1 MVPAAEVNSP
11 PPQSRAKAWW
21 SAVATFPL
29 VLFLVTRVAYLGYSF
44 MAMELVPRLYWH
56 EEGRLPYLQKWPA
69 LDGLCRW
76 DCGWFVRVV
85 TEGYAGTQ
93 HAAVWPLF
101 PAIGWAVEKATGVH
115 HLLTFI
121 ILSNAASLASYYVIY
136 RLFEELEG
144 EAAAQAGL
152 MLFAAYPFAYYQAAA
167 YAESTAVL
175 ATAGAML
182 LARRNK
188 FIWAGLVL
196 GIGVMGRQL
205 ALFGGVGLLATYL
218 LQNGFKPKKLLLN
231 RGLLGL
237 ALPLL
242 FIGAWSL
249 YLNYKLGDP
258 LAFVHGRDVGWNE
271 WVWYGV
277 RQTLLYVPYKE
288 RPEYF
293 FYIAIVVIPVVGAVA
308 LFFKPSWKEL
318 AWCSAG
324 MLGIT
329 LWMGAV
335 GLGRYSATC
344 WPAFLPLGV
353 FAAKRPG
360 ALGLGVGFMT
370 LFQGLF
376 FWLYTHQY
384 RIF

>member
-1 MVPAAEVNSP
+1 MDAEAIPTKPAW
-11 PPQSRAKAWW
+11 QSRAKGWW

-29 VLFLVTRVAYLGYSF
+29 ALFVVTRVAYLGYSF
-44 MAMELVPRLYWH
+44 MGLELVPRLYWH
-56 EEGRLPYLQKWPA
+56 EEGRQKFLQQWPA

-85 TEGYAGTQ
+85 QDGYATTQ
-93 HAAVWPLF
+93 HAAVWPLL
-101 PAIGWAVEKATGVH
+101 PAIAWGVEKVTGIH
-115 HLLTFI
+115 HLLTFL

-136 RLFEELEG
+136 RLFKELEG

-152 MLFAAYPFAYYQAAA
+152 LLFAAYPFAFYQAAA

-182 LARRNK
+182 LARRSS

-205 ALFGGVGLLATYL
+205 ALFGGVGLLAAYIQ
-218 LQNGFKPKKLLLN
+218 QNGLNPKKLLLN
-231 RGLLGL
+231 RGLFGL
-237 ALPLL
+237 FIPLL
-242 FIGAWSL
+242 FIAAWAA
-249 YLNYKLGDP
+249 YLNVVLHDP
-258 LAFVHGRDVGWNE
+258 LAFMHGRDVSWNE

-277 RQTLLYVPYKE
+277 RQTLMYVPYKE

-293 FYIAIVVIPVVGAVA
+293 FYIAIVIIPVVGVVA
-308 LFFKPSWKEL
+308 LFFKKSWSDL
-318 AWCSAG
+318 AWCGAA

-329 LWMGAV
+329 LWMGSV

-353 FAAKRPG
+353 WAAKRPG
-360 ALGLGVGFMT
+360 ALGLGVGFMM
-370 LFQGLF
+370 LLQGLF
-376 FWLYTHQY
+376 FWLYTHQF